1 MSSKDK
7 QWLIEEAIQLET
19 NISDLYAIFSNAHKE
34 HTEFWS
40 QLSREEKGHALLIKN
55 ATARC
60 DLGEL
65 LSNVVIPENLTR
77 LERCNHHIKALLK
90 QFQESPPSPEDAF
103 NIALEL
109 EQSAGEI
116 HYQKFMNT
124 GDDSSLDKVFQ
135 KLDQEDKAHSEQLHA
150 YMLKCGISIVDY
162 LE

>member
-1 MSSKDK
+1 MNSKDK

-34 HTEFWS
+34 HTELWS
-40 QLSREEKGHALLIKN
+40 QLSREEKGHALLIRN

-60 DLGEL
+60 DLSEL
-65 LSNVVIPENLTR
+65 LSNGVISENLTK

-90 QFQESPPSPEDAF
+90 QFQENPPSPEDAF

-116 HYQKFMNT
+116 HYQKFLNT
-124 GDDSSLDKVFQ
+124 GDDSILDKVFQ
-135 KLDQEDKAHSEQLHA
+135 KLDQEDKAHSAQLNA
-150 YMLKCGISIVDY
+150 YMIEHGIAIADY